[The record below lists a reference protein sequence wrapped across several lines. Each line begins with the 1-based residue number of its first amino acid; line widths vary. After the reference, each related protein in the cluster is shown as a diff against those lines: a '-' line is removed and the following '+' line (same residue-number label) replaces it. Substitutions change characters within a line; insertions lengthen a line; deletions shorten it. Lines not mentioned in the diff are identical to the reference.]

1 MEPRKIF
8 KHNFVPEVDIT
19 TTSENGKRFYV
30 LPNGNKF
37 RSVTT
42 VISDKSDKSF
52 LIEWKK
58 RVGEEEAQKISTRA
72 ANRGTKV
79 HAIAENY
86 IMNKEDYKKDVIPSN
101 LDSFNTL
108 KTYLDK
114 NVDNVLGIELPLYS
128 TFLRAAGRTDL
139 IAEYNGVLSVIDYKT
154 STKIKKEEWITNY
167 FIQSTCYAIM
177 FEWIYKIKV
186 PQIVIMIAVD
196 NEPAQVFIKNKVDY
210 IDAVYEMFT
219 T

>member
-1 MEPRKIF
+1 MELRKTF
-8 KHNFVPEVDIT
+8 KHNFVPEVDIDT
-19 TTSENGKRFYV
+19 TYVDGKRFYV
-30 LPNGNKF
+30 LPNGQKY

-58 RVGEEEAQKISTRA
+58 RVGEEEAKKISTRA
-72 ANRGTKV
+72 SLRGTAV
-79 HAIAENY
+79 HSIAENY
-86 IMNKEDYKKDVIPSN
+86 ILNKDYKKDVIPSN
-101 LDSFNTL
+101 LDAFNTI
-108 KTYLDK
+108 KKHLDEG
-114 NVDNVLGIELPLYS
+114 VDNVLGIELPLYS
-128 TFLRAAGRTDL
+128 NFFRAAGRTDL

-154 STKIKKEEWITNY
+154 STKIKKEEWIVNY

-196 NEPAQVFIKNKVDY
+196 NEPAQIFVKNKVDY